1 MTPTL
6 RLPTLTLALLLA
18 GCTLGPDYQRPTTAV
33 PVAYR
38 HAEGWQAAAPRDLEI
53 RGDWWRRYDDPT
65 LDRLMVQLNQRNQSL
80 AQAEATYR
88 QSLALVSQA
97 RAALFPT
104 LSSSLGATRSG
115 RGGGSGSNT
124 VIRNSNGTSS
134 TFSSGGTGTIS
145 NAYDASL
152 GVSWELDLWGR
163 VRRQVEADRAS
174 AQASAAELAAT
185 RLSLQTQLA
194 TNYLQLRVLDAQQ
207 RLLDAT
213 VAAYERSLRLTQ
225 NQYRAGIVT
234 PADVAQATTQLKSTQ
249 ADAIDLR
256 YQRAQLEN
264 AIAVL
269 VGEVP
274 ANFQLAAVKTIPE
287 LPPLPSAV
295 PSTLLE
301 RRPDIAQAERQ
312 VMAANAAIGVAEAA
326 YYPDLTLS
334 ASGGYSAS
342 QWGNLISTPNR
353 FWSIGPSFALSL
365 FDGGLRRAQV
375 ESAEA
380 SYDASVAGYRQ
391 TVLDGFREVEDYL
404 VQLRTYSDEAGVRQE
419 ALDAARRAL
428 QLAENQYQAGLIG
441 YLDVVTLQTTALS
454 NERTN
459 LTLLGSRLSASV
471 QLIAA
476 LGGGWDGN
484 LTPPAPRRRP

>member
-1 MTPTL
+1 MIRPSRLSTL
-6 RLPTLTLALLLA
+6 ALALLLS
-18 GCTLGPDYQRPTTAV
+18 GCMLGPDYQRPTTSV

-38 HAEGWQAAAPRDLEI
+38 HAEGWQAAAPKDLEV
-53 RGDWWRRYDDPT
+53 RGEWWRRYADPT

-80 AQAEATYR
+80 AQAEASYR
-88 QSLALVSQA
+88 QSLALVGQA

-104 LSSSLGATRSG
+104 LTSGLGTTRSA
-115 RGGGSGSNT
+115 RGSGSSDGAIRDASGTGST
-124 VIRNSNGTSS
+124 VSNGGS
-134 TFSSGGTGTIS
+134 IN
-145 NAYDASL
+145 NAYNANL
-152 GVSWELDLWGR
+152 GVSWEIDLWGR
-163 VRRQVEADRAS
+163 VRRQLEANRAT
-174 AQASAAELAAT
+174 AQASAAQLAAT

-194 TNYLQLRVLDAQQ
+194 TNYLQLRVLDVQQ

-274 ANFQLAAVKTIPE
+274 ANFQLAAVDAIPT
-287 LPPLPSAV
+287 LPSLPSAV
-295 PSTLLE
+295 PSELLE

-334 ASGGYSAS
+334 ANGGYSAS

-353 FWSIGPSFALSL
+353 FWSIGPSFALAL

-375 ESAEA
+375 EAAEA

-391 TVLDGFREVEDYL
+391 TVLDGFREVENYL
-404 VQLRTYSDEAGVRQE
+404 VQLRTYEDEAGVRQE

-428 QLAENQYQAGLIG
+428 QLAENQYRAGLIG

-484 LTPPAPRRRP
+484 LAPTAAPRRP